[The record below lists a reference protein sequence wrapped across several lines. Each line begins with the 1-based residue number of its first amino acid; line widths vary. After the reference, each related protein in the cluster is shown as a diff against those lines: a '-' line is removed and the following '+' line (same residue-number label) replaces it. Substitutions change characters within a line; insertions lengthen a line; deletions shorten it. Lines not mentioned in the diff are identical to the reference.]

1 MAKQST
7 TIVKKSLENM
17 KKMKVDDGES
27 MEDGREDF

>member
-1 MAKQST
+1 MSKKSS

-27 MEDGREDF
+27 MEDGGEDF